1 MEKNKTKFKL
11 IDKHV
16 HVNETRN
23 KIHVAKKKDYVHL
36 YHYSENQRK
45 STNQLRDL

>member
-23 KIHVAKKKDYVHL
+23 KIHVAKKKKDYVHVS

-45 STNQLRDL
+45 STT